1 MAASLA
7 QQRYQV
13 NPPATSTA
21 ISGELKSQHQ
31 QRRWD
36 SGITY
41 MLVIPREAKRSCRI
55 QKSEKKLHNS

>member
-21 ISGELKSQHQ
+21 IPGELKSQHQ
-31 QRRWD
+31 QRPWD
-36 SGITY
+36 SGIAY
-41 MLVIPREAKRSCRI
+41 ILLR
-55 QKSEKKLHNS
+55 